1 MVTLAITLLAIFI
14 AMLVNNHRM
23 TDLRTDVGLRITD
36 FGSRMDQRFA
46 DMDKRFEQRFESIDR
61 RFEAVDKRFE
71 MMDKRFE
78 IIDKRFEAV
87 DKRFED
93 MNRHIDDMAVILRAE
108 MRADRAETNAKLDSI
123 LAFMANID
131 QRTTR
136 LEDRIH

>member
-1 MVTLAITLLAIFI
+1 M
-14 AMLVNNHRM
+14 
-23 TDLRTDVGLRITD
+23 
-36 FGSRMDQRFA
+36 
-46 DMDKRFEQRFESIDR
+46 
-61 RFEAVDKRFE
+61 
-71 MMDKRFE
+71 
-78 IIDKRFEAV
+78 DKRFEAV

-123 LAFMANID
+123 LAFMVNID